1 MSLLQCILL
10 KMRTGKTVKMLP
22 AYYFNISVYF
32 VPNSNNYVEFFNV
45 TLHLTLIKANYTFL

>member
-1 MSLLQCILL
+1 MSLLQYILL
-10 KMRTGKTVKMLP
+10 KMHTRKTVKMLH

-32 VPNSNNYVEFFNV
+32 VPNSENYVEVCNV

>member
-10 KMRTGKTVKMLP
+10 KMRTGNTVRMLH

-32 VPNSNNYVEFFNV
+32 VPNSNNYVEVCNV
-45 TLHLTLIKANYTFL
+45 TLHLMLIKANYTFL